1 MIRWNILR
9 LALLLAFPACT
20 NGEDTKAHNSDPPT
34 SYPRSLKLV
43 LIDVDSIE
51 LCHVHPLTNNV
62 FKVSIARFD
71 TVFGDEATCSTEV
84 DAKRFT
90 SLFNQAIERNN
101 RNDVRPSVTCRVIAF
116 SKQAQDTI
124 GISWNTFEFRGVAY
138 FDSTLTDYVR
148 KDLLG
153 YRE

>member
-1 MIRWNILR
+1 M
-9 LALLLAFPACT
+9 
-20 NGEDTKAHNSDPPT
+20 
-34 SYPRSLKLV
+34 

-71 TVFGDEATCSTEV
+71 TVFGDEATCATEV

-101 RNDVRPSVTCRVIAF
+101 RNENMPSLTCRVIAF
-116 SKQAQDTI
+116 SKHAQDTI
-124 GISWNTFEFRGVAY
+124 GLSWNTFEFRGIAY